1 MKALNDYEAEQVDAI
16 SAWKAQ
22 RPSLLTES
30 FKGVARPFAS
40 LFKKVVPGRHVR
52 KILVE
57 VEKRAEAN
65 DSAADILKQAGASKV
80 HDLWYRPLEVCD
92 TLSDGVSTKS
102 EHAAIL
108 EGAMPAISALV
119 IPVFGGE
126 IATVID
132 VPILFEAALKSIRR
146 IGHCYG
152 FPLDNE
158 ADRRFVLQI
167 LDIANQYGRE
177 KVEEANQALRLVDSP
192 GEDST
197 VGLTPVDGI
206 EREISED
213 VPLDLVPVVGEISNL
228 VLDYS
233 FIRRVDVASR
243 RVFQER
249 WLRTHGKIGDSI
261 PPALIS
267 QRRSSLEGV
276 VGVASELT
284 YMGAYGVSFGV
295 TFPVVLAGTLASA
308 VTPAT
313 MLQGF
318 RDGAAA
324 ALHDSREFLEGFR
337 HGNTIEESAPHVAP
351 SLG

>member
-1 MKALNDYEAEQVDAI
+1 MKALNEYEEEQVDAI
-16 SAWKAQ
+16 SAWKAD

-30 FKGVARPFAS
+30 FKGFARPFAN

-80 HDLWYRPLEVCD
+80 HDLWYRPLDVCD
-92 TLSDGVSTKS
+92 TLADTVSTKS

-108 EGAMPAISALV
+108 EGAMPAIGALI
-119 IPVFGGE
+119 IPEFGGE
-126 IATVID
+126 IASVID

-177 KVEEANQALRLVDSP
+177 KIDEANQALRLVDSP
-192 GEDST
+192 GEDSNE
-197 VGLTPVDGI
+197 GLTSVDGI

-213 VPLDLVPVVGEISNL
+213 VPLDLVPVIGEISNL
-228 VLDYS
+228 VLDYT
-233 FIRRVDVASR
+233 FIRRVDEASR

-249 WLRTHGKIGDSI
+249 WLRTHGKIGDTI
-261 PPALIS
+261 PPALVPH
-267 QRRSSLEGV
+267 RRSSLEGV

-284 YMGAYGVSFGV
+284 YLGAYGVSFGV
-295 TFPVVLAGTLASA
+295 TFPVVLLGTMASA

-313 MLQGF
+313 LLQGF
-318 RDGAAA
+318 RDGASAA
-324 ALHDSREFLEGFR
+324 SHDSREFVEGFR
-337 HGNTIEESAPHVAP
+337 QGNTLEEPAPQVAP